1 MKSIIFLSAIVC
13 INLFCG
19 SSFSLAKEQMR
30 PNILLIV
37 VDDMGYSDIGSF
49 GGEIRTSNLD
59 SLAKEG
65 MIFTDF
71 HTAPTCSP
79 TRSMLISGTDNH
91 LAGMGSMGE
100 AIAPNQVGKPGYE
113 GYLNDKV
120 VTIATLLRDTGYFT
134 AMSGKWHLGEE
145 EEHDP
150 FRRGFQKSFTMLQGG
165 ASHFDDEWM
174 MCANYTPIYRENG
187 VQVHVPRGF
196 YSTKFYTDKIIE
208 YIDGREKG
216 QPFFAYLSYTAVH
229 DPLHLPDEFLE
240 KYKGRYDA
248 GYDVLRLE
256 RLKKLK
262 QLRIV
267 SPEPQPFPRLP
278 MVPAWKD
285 LTQEQK
291 RVEAKRMEIYA
302 AMVENVDFHIGRLF
316 QRLKKSG
323 DYQNTLIIFFSD
335 NGANGA
341 EMHMYP
347 GTDEAWVK
355 RNSDNR
361 YENMGRRFSRIAQG
375 MAWAQVSMTPFRLF
389 KAFPSEG
396 GIRSPLIVN
405 APDTAARGSQSD
417 AFTHVMDIAATILDQ
432 AGVKHPGTSYK
443 GREIHPLRGRSMMNI
458 LRGKSEMVYDDNT
471 AVCWELF
478 GFRAVRKG
486 DFKLLWLPKP
496 FGIDDWQLYDL
507 SKDPAELNDL
517 SQQLPKIR
525 AGMIEIWKQYAIE
538 NGVILPPGGALRPT
552 GPEVQSN

>member
-1 MKSIIFLSAIVC
+1 MKRITILSVIVFVGFFFASASLSAQE
-13 INLFCG
+13 
-19 SSFSLAKEQMR
+19 KTR

-37 VDDMGYSDIGSF
+37 VDDMGFSDIRPF
-49 GGEIRTSNLD
+49 GGEIRTPNLD

-91 LAGMGSMGE
+91 LAGLGSMGE
-100 AIAPNQVGKPGYE
+100 AIAPNQAGKPGYE
-113 GYLNDKV
+113 GHLNERV
-120 VTIATLLRDTGYFT
+120 VSIATLLRNAGYFT
-134 AMSGKWHLGEE
+134 AMAGKWHLGEE
-145 EEHDP
+145 AQYDP
-150 FRRGFQKSFTMLQGG
+150 YHRGFQKAYTMLQGG

-174 MCANYTPIYRENG
+174 MYANYTPTYRENG
-187 VQVHVPRGF
+187 VRVHVPRGF
-196 YSTKFYTDKIIE
+196 YSTAFYTDKIIE

-216 QPFFAYLSYTAVH
+216 QPFFAYLSFTAVH
-229 DPLHLPDEFLE
+229 DPLHLPDKYLD

-248 GYDVLRLE
+248 GYDVLRQE
-256 RLKKLK
+256 RLKKMK
-262 QLRIV
+262 QLGII
-267 SPEPQPFPRLP
+267 SPDAQPFPQLL
-278 MVPAWKD
+278 MAPAWRD
-285 LTQEQK
+285 LTKEQK
-291 RVEAKRMEIYA
+291 KVETKRMEIYA

-316 QRLKKSG
+316 QHLKKSG
-323 DYQNTLIIFFSD
+323 VYQNTLVLFFSD

-347 GTDEAWVK
+347 DTGESWVK

-405 APDTAARGSQSD
+405 APDIAVRGSQSD

-432 AGVKHPGTSYK
+432 AGVKHPGTSFK
-443 GREIHPLRGRSMMNI
+443 GRKIHPLRGRSIMNV
-458 LRGKSEMVYDDNT
+458 LRGKSEIVYDNDT

-478 GFRAVRKG
+478 GFRAVRKSV
-486 DFKLLWLPKP
+486 FKLLWLPKP

-517 SQQLPKIR
+517 SQQLPEIR
-525 AGMIEIWKQYAIE
+525 ADMIEIWNQYAIE
-538 NGVILPPGGALRPT
+538 TGVVLPPGGALRPME
-552 GPEVQSN
+552 PEVQTN